1 MNLLLFAGSLRK
13 DSFNKKLLKIAE
25 GELKAMGHN
34 VTVADIKALNLPV
47 YDGDIEVAGMPAGVG
62 ELGAMVKAAQAIVIA
77 SPEYNGSISSPL
89 KNTIDWLSRLKPV
102 PLEGKPVILMGAS
115 IGMFG
120 ANRGMLHGRDCFEK
134 LMAFVYPEGF
144 GVMKAVD
151 AFNTDGTFHD
161 PKQLERLQG
170 TLKKYLE
177 FAGKL
182 TAN

>member
-1 MNLLLFAGSLRK
+1 MDLLLFAGSLRK

-25 GELKAMGHN
+25 GELKAMGHQ
-34 VTVADIKALNLPV
+34 VTVADIKALNIPI
-47 YDGDIEVAGMPAGVG
+47 YDGDVEVAGMPAGVTQLA
-62 ELGAMVKAAQAIVIA
+62 EMVKKTQVLVIA

-102 PLEGKPVILMGAS
+102 PLEGKPVLLMGAS

-151 AFNTDGTFHD
+151 AFTTDGAFHD

-170 TLKKYLE
+170 TLKKFSE
-177 FAGKL
+177 FARKL
-182 TAN
+182 SS